1 LYTTC
6 RGITKEGV
14 FCQKIDVELD
24 ITRGLFSFLI
34 VGLADKCIGESR
46 ERIISAI
53 KNSGIGSPK
62 TKNHKITVSLVP
74 AGIKKE
80 GVLLDLPISLAYL
93 SAIKIISGNSLEN
106 SIFIGELGL
115 DGSIKQ
121 NDSLAS
127 VVNSILKKKRVEVEG
142 GNIGDA
148 PDNSI
153 SNKTIN
159 LYSNFKDEQIELIQK
174 LNLTNVNIYKFKN
187 LRSLIDFL
195 NTRSATPN
203 EEEDLPADN
212 LEMVASNT
220 PSKTLSSKTL
230 SSKTKTVADIQN
242 SENGFEIDKI
252 IGQEKAK
259 KALLIA
265 LCGNY
270 NIIMSGPPG
279 VGKTMLAKSAHQLLP
294 TPNSNEYLEILSIH
308 NRLERP
314 FRAPHH
320 TSSYASIIGG
330 GTPIIAGEIT
340 KAHKGI
346 LFLDE
351 LPEFNRTIIESLR
364 QPLEQKTVQVNR
376 ANNTITL
383 DCDVLCICAMNLC
396 PCGNKGIP
404 KRDCD
409 CSGNKINLYKQKIS
423 QPFLERFHI
432 SINLPYENKNSAQ
445 EKYIG
450 GLKGEDMKYIV
461 NKFNSNNVIFQWTD
475 ERLDTLY
482 QISEERCLSMR
493 AIKQIRDMSE
503 TICLIEVLEKERCV
517 GSEKKVADD
526 ANLCVEE
533 HHLLEAFSYKNNL
546 LS

>member
-1 LYTTC
+1 MYTTC

-53 KNSGIGSPK
+53 KNSGVGSPK

-93 SAIKIISGNSLEN
+93 YAVKIIGENSLEN

-127 VVNSILKKKRVEVEG
+127 VVNSILKEKREEEVC
-142 GNIGDA
+142 NNTNDA
-148 PDNSI
+148 SDNSAG
-153 SNKTIN
+153 NKTIN

-174 LNLTNVNIYKFKN
+174 LNLTNINIHKFKN

-195 NTRSATPN
+195 NTKSPISDGEAR
-203 EEEDLPADN
+203 LPADN
-212 LEMVASNT
+212 LEMIAGNT
-220 PSKTLSSKTL
+220 QNKTLGSQ
-230 SSKTKTVADIQN
+230 TKVVEAEQN
-242 SENGFEIDKI
+242 NEEGFKIDKI

-279 VGKTMLAKSAHQLLP
+279 VGKTMLARSAHQLLP
-294 TPNSNEYLEILSIH
+294 TPNTNEYLEILSIH
-308 NRLERP
+308 NKLERP

-364 QPLEQKTVQVNR
+364 QPLEKKTVQVNR

-396 PCGNKGIP
+396 PCGNRGIP
-404 KRDCD
+404 KRECE

-432 SINLPYENKNSAQ
+432 SINLPYENKNASQ
-445 EKYIG
+445 NKYIS
-450 GLKGEDMKYIV
+450 GLKGESMKYIV
-461 NKFNSNNVIFQWTD
+461 NKFKSSNVIFQWNN
-475 ERLDTLY
+475 ERFDTLY
-482 QISEERCLSMR
+482 KISEERCLSMR
-493 AIKQIRDMSE
+493 AIKQIKDMSE

-517 GSEKKVADD
+517 GSEKKVVGDTK
-526 ANLCVEE
+526 LCVEE

>member
-1 LYTTC
+1 M
-6 RGITKEGV
+6 
-14 FCQKIDVELD
+14 
-24 ITRGLFSFLI
+24 
-34 VGLADKCIGESR
+34 
-46 ERIISAI
+46 
-53 KNSGIGSPK
+53 
-62 TKNHKITVSLVP
+62 
-74 AGIKKE
+74 
-80 GVLLDLPISLAYL
+80 
-93 SAIKIISGNSLEN
+93 
-106 SIFIGELGL
+106 
-115 DGSIKQ
+115 
-121 NDSLAS
+121 
-127 VVNSILKKKRVEVEG
+127 
-142 GNIGDA
+142 
-148 PDNSI
+148 
-153 SNKTIN
+153 
-159 LYSNFKDEQIELIQK
+159 
-174 LNLTNVNIYKFKN
+174 
-187 LRSLIDFL
+187 IDFL
-195 NTRSATPN
+195 NTKNPVSDGEAH
-203 EEEDLPADN
+203 LPADN
-212 LEMVASNT
+212 LETIAST
-220 PSKTLSSKTL
+220 PPNETLDSQMKTGI
-230 SSKTKTVADIQN
+230 DIQN
-242 SENGFEIDKI
+242 NEGGFEIDKI

-294 TPNSNEYLEILSIH
+294 APNTNEYLEILSIH
-308 NRLERP
+308 NKLERP

-404 KRDCD
+404 KRECN

-432 SINLPYENKNSAQ
+432 SINLPYENKNAAPN
-445 EKYIG
+445 KYLS
-450 GLKGEDMKYIV
+450 GLKGEDMKDIV
-461 NKFNSNNVIFQWTD
+461 NKFNSRNVIFQWID

-482 QISEERCLSMR
+482 KISEERCLSMR

-503 TICLIEVLEKERCV
+503 TICLIEVLEKERYV
-517 GSEKKVADD
+517 GSERNVAEG
-526 ANLCVEE
+526 ANLYIEE